1 MTSYSAPG
9 NAAAQGDPLH
19 IALLGYRS
27 QPHGGGQGIY
37 LHYLS
42 KALVEA
48 GHRVDVLSGPP
59 YPELDPRVKLIHIP
73 SLDLFTHGL
82 RSLRPRHLL
91 SLSDSVEWLSKLTGG
106 FAEPWAFGRR
116 VRAYLLRHGYH
127 YDLIHDNQS
136 LSTGVLRLQD
146 EGFRLVTTVH
156 HPVTMDMRIELDAA
170 STRRQRLL
178 IRRWHSFLRMQRRVA
193 RSLRHVITVSE
204 RARRDTAREFGRPI
218 ERIDLVY
225 NGIDTAVFRPHEDI
239 RREPLRLMAT
249 ASADAPLKGL
259 RYLLEAYA
267 SLLPRYPQLQL
278 LIVGRAR
285 AGGSTEARLRA
296 LGIAQRV
303 EFVAGISTGELV
315 RHYARATGAVVP
327 SLYEGFGL
335 PAGEAMACGVPLVS
349 TDGGALPEIVG
360 DAGVIVPAADS
371 AALARAIGGL
381 LDDPPRRAALGRA
394 GRQRIVDS
402 FSWEVC
408 ARQMVDYYRRVLA
421 DADR

>member
-1 MTSYSAPG
+1 M
-9 NAAAQGDPLH
+9 
-19 IALLGYRS
+19 
-27 QPHGGGQGIY
+27 
-37 LHYLS
+37 
-42 KALVEA
+42 
-48 GHRVDVLSGPP
+48 
-59 YPELDPRVKLIHIP
+59 
-73 SLDLFTHGL
+73 
-82 RSLRPRHLL
+82 
-91 SLSDSVEWLSKLTGG
+91 
-106 FAEPWAFGRR
+106 
-116 VRAYLLRHGYH
+116 
-127 YDLIHDNQS
+127 
-136 LSTGVLRLQD
+136 
-146 EGFRLVTTVH
+146 
-156 HPVTMDMRIELDAA
+156 
-170 STRRQRLL
+170 
-178 IRRWHSFLRMQRRVA
+178 
-193 RSLRHVITVSE
+193 ITVSE

-296 LGIAQRV
+296 LGIA
-303 EFVAGISTGELV
+303 
-315 RHYARATGAVVP
+315 
-327 SLYEGFGL
+327 
-335 PAGEAMACGVPLVS
+335 GEAMACGVPLVS